1 MPVQAA
7 RPAHPP
13 PMPRTPP
20 ICQERRPRDRGMM
33 EPPGPFAP
41 GSLLSDKNAFP
52 FLGADV
58 SNGVEPEMPPAPGE
72 LEALYQRYG
81 HVIFHRCRRIL
92 GNEEDAVDAVQETFA
107 RVLVHYDEFRQEASP
122 LTWMYRISTNLCLNQ
137 VRNRTGRADKR
148 REHKAL
154 IGGVA
159 GNVAGAEEWER
170 LHTVRRL
177 LAGAD
182 EQTQAIVVHIFFD
195 DMTKE
200 QTARMVGL
208 SVPTVRKRLNAFLAR
223 ARRLLDDDRVQLGAV
238 LGVLLLA
245 TMVLR

>member
-1 MPVQAA
+1 
-7 RPAHPP
+7 
-13 PMPRTPP
+13 
-20 ICQERRPRDRGMM
+20 MM

-41 GSLLSDKNAFP
+41 GSLLSSQKRFP
-52 FLGADV
+52 FFGAEV
-58 SNGVEPEMPPAPGE
+58 SNGVEPDMPPAPGE

-154 IGGVA
+154 VGAIA
-159 GNVAGAEEWER
+159 GSVAGAHEWER

-177 LAGAD
+177 LADTDA
-182 EQTQAIVVHIFFD
+182 QTQAIVVHLYFD

-200 QTARMVGL
+200 QTAKLVGL
-208 SVPTVRKRLNAFLAR
+208 SVPTVRKRLDAFLAR
-223 ARRLLDDDRVQLGAV
+223 ARRLLDDDRVQLAAV

-245 TMVLR
+245 SMVLR

>member
-1 MPVQAA
+1 
-7 RPAHPP
+7 
-13 PMPRTPP
+13 
-20 ICQERRPRDRGMM
+20 
-33 EPPGPFAP
+33 
-41 GSLLSDKNAFP
+41 
-52 FLGADV
+52 
-58 SNGVEPEMPPAPGE
+58 MPPAPGE

-107 RVLVHYDEFRQEASP
+107 RVLVHYDEFRKEASP
-122 LTWMYRISTNLCLNQ
+122 LTWMYRISTNLCLNE

-154 IGGVA
+154 VGAIAGSVA
-159 GNVAGAEEWER
+159 GSEDWER

-177 LAGAD
+177 LAGVD
-182 EQTQAIVVHIFFD
+182 PQTQAIVVHLYFD
-195 DMTKE
+195 DMTQE
-200 QTARMVGL
+200 QTAKLVGL
-208 SVPTVRKRLNAFLAR
+208 SVPTVRKRLHAFLAR

-245 TMVLR
+245 SMVLW